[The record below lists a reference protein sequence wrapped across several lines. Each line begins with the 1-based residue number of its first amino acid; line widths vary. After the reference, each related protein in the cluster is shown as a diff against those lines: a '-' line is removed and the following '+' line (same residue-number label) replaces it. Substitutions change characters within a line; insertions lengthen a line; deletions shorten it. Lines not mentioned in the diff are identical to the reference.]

1 MNPAQQALRLKLL
14 AAFRSEAAERL
25 NVLGDVLAQAEQSAT
40 QAEVEQIFREIHSL
54 KGAARAVS
62 LPLIEELCHSWESLF
77 ASLRRRNVSPA
88 AAHLQLCRQASGML
102 RQLLADIEAPRP
114 AQLSGL
120 CRQLESGQLA
130 PASAIETDFVETKT
144 DLETNTEIE
153 STAATATEPVVAEP
167 EAETAV
173 QSGPATATLP
183 PVTPEPVTPQTVTS
197 PVTEEAPVAQ
207 GKASEVSVQPEP
219 LAQPQPVATGLLE
232 QDSLQQWQ
240 MRLQGLLQ
248 PPAAPP
254 VTAEEE
260 QRQVLRVDVS
270 RFDGLMAVADTLQ
283 QTRLD
288 SRQLVQDCQ
297 GLLQQLEQWRRHG
310 QDAQV
315 MLRQWQSDG
324 HQPPRQASAT
334 EPQRL
339 QELIEALRAG
349 LASWEYQLGHMNQ
362 AMQQLERNVVGVTEL
377 MQQELQAIL
386 ILPCSSVTEGMAGM
400 VQELAETTGK
410 AVRLQISGAE
420 LKVDKRVLDGIRTP
434 LLHLLRNAVDHGIEA
449 AAERQKQGKASQ
461 GSLCVRF
468 VQDTAGR
475 FELQVEDDG
484 GGMNIEVLKRKAL
497 AQRIV
502 DEEALSAM
510 SDEAACQLAF
520 HSGLSTSAM
529 ITDLSGRGL
538 GLAIVREKVERLGGH
553 VSLLS
558 VPGRGCRFTFRLPVS
573 LATYRVVLVQVAG
586 NCLALPAG
594 VVERVLRISQEALK
608 TIERRLSVRVGDQLL
623 PVWPLATLLHLVQAP
638 RERPSHWQIVQ
649 LSVGSESLGL
659 LVDEVVGD
667 QEVVIKSL
675 GPQLQRVPN
684 VLAATQL
691 GDGRIVPVLHPQ
703 DLYKSACL
711 SGVTDMPLG
720 EQEQVAQ
727 PRVLV
732 AEDSI
737 TSRSLLKMILESA
750 GYQVITANDGVDAW
764 ERLRQESV
772 DLLVSDVEMPR
783 MDGFELTA
791 RLRADRR
798 LENLPVILVTALSR
812 SEDRERGLEVG
823 ANAYIVKSGFDQ
835 GNLLDVVRQLV

>member
-1 MNPAQQALRLKLL
+1 MNPAQQTLRLKLL
-14 AAFRSEAAERL
+14 AAFRCEVAERL

-77 ASLRRRNVSPA
+77 ASLRRRGVSPS
-88 AAHLQLCRQASGML
+88 AAHLQLCRQASTML

-130 PASAIETDFVETKT
+130 PAAAI
-144 DLETNTEIE
+144 ETNTETNTETE
-153 STAATATEPVVAEP
+153 STAATATEQVVTEP
-167 EAETAV
+167 MAETAV
-173 QSGPATATLP
+173 PSGPVTATLP
-183 PVTPEPVTPQTVTS
+183 LVTPELVTPQTVTS
-197 PVTEEAPVAQ
+197 PATEEAPVAQ
-207 GKASEVSVQPEP
+207 EASEISAQPEP
-219 LAQPQPVATGLLE
+219 LTQPQPGATGLME

-270 RFDGLMAVADTLQ
+270 RFAGLMAVADTLQ

-297 GLLQQLEQWRRHG
+297 GLLQQLGQWRRHG
-310 QDAQV
+310 QDAQA

-349 LASWEYQLGHMNQ
+349 LAGWEYQLGHMSQ

-400 VQELAETTGK
+400 VQELADTTGK
-410 AVRLQISGAE
+410 AVRLQINGAE

-502 DEEALSAM
+502 DEEALATM

-538 GLAIVREKVERLGGH
+538 GLAIVREKIERLGGH

-586 NCLALPAG
+586 HCLALPAG

-623 PVWPLATLLHLVQAP
+623 PVWPLATLLSLASAA

-649 LSVGSESLGL
+649 LSVGSELFGL

-667 QEVVIKSL
+667 QEVVIKPL
-675 GPQLQRVPN
+675 GPQLHRVPN

-691 GDGRIVPVLHPQ
+691 GDGRIVPILHPQ
-703 DLYKSACL
+703 DLYKTACL
-711 SGVTDMPLG
+711 SGATDMPLG
-720 EQEQVAQ
+720 EQEQAAL

-750 GYQVITANDGVDAW
+750 GYQVITANDGMDAW

>member
-25 NVLGDVLAQAEQSAT
+25 NILGDVLAQAEQSAT

-77 ASLRRRNVSPA
+77 ASLRRRNVSPS
-88 AAHLQLCRQASGML
+88 AAHLQLCRQANAML

-130 PASAIETDFVETKT
+130 PAAAPGSETATAITSVMT
-144 DLETNTEIE
+144 DLKEETASSQPPATTDPEVPQTVISPVSE
-153 STAATATEPVVAEP
+153 DAATAPGKAP
-167 EAETAV
+167 EI
-173 QSGPATATLP
+173 S
-183 PVTPEPVTPQTVTS
+183 
-197 PVTEEAPVAQ
+197 AQ
-207 GKASEVSVQPEP
+207 GES
-219 LAQPQPVATGLLE
+219 LAQPQPGTTGLLE
-232 QDSLQQWQ
+232 QNSLQQWQ

-254 VTAEEE
+254 VTAEDE

-283 QTRLD
+283 QAKLD

-310 QDAQV
+310 QDAQA
-315 MLRQWQSDG
+315 MLRQWQSGG
-324 HQPPRQASAT
+324 HTPPRQASAT

-362 AMQQLERNVVGVTEL
+362 AMQQLARNVAGVTEL

-461 GSLCVRF
+461 GNLSVRF
-468 VQDTAGR
+468 VQDSAGR

-484 GGMNIEVLKRKAL
+484 GGMNIEMLKRKAL
-497 AQRIV
+497 AQRLV
-502 DEEALSAM
+502 DEEALAAM

-558 VPGRGCRFTFRLPVS
+558 VPGRGCRFTFLLPVS

-586 NCLALPAG
+586 HCLALPAG
-594 VVERVLRISQEALK
+594 VVQRVLRISQEALK
-608 TIERRLSVRVGDQLL
+608 TIERRLSVRVGEQLL
-623 PVWPLATLLHLVQAP
+623 PVWPLATLLNLTSAP
-638 RERPSHWQIVQ
+638 RERPSHWQIV
-649 LSVGSESLGL
+649 LLNVGSESFGL

-667 QEVVIKSL
+667 EEVVIKPL
-675 GPQLQRVPN
+675 GAQLQRVPN

-691 GDGRIVPVLHPQ
+691 GDGRIVPILHPQ
-703 DLYKSACL
+703 DLYKTACL
-711 SGVTDMPLG
+711 SGATDMPLG
-720 EQEQVAQ
+720 EQEQAAL

-750 GYQVITANDGVDAW
+750 GYQVITANDGMDAW